1 MLLSL
6 DIYASA
12 EVVRAMF
19 IVGALHGVEASA
31 LSEDGVRSLR
41 SDVVSAVWSRRQPS
55 WLLHC
60 LVYFPLHEAVFW
72 LKFLSNWVGFI
83 AL

>member
-55 WLLHC
+55 
-60 LVYFPLHEAVFW
+60 
-72 LKFLSNWVGFI
+72 GFCI
-83 AL
+83 VWFIFHFMRRSFG